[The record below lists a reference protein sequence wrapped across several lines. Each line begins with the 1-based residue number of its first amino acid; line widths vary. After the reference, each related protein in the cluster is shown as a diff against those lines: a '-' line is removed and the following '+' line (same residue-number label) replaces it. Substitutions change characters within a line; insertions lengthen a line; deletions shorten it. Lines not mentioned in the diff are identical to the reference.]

1 MKDRSISYS
10 VLPRRLYRNTWV
22 SSVPKKYWRNFL
34 QLWMEGVNS
43 FYPAPNNKSRF
54 AYWRMNDELV
64 ELLYQKE
71 DSKIYK
77 DYARKILSKD
87 LSEIVTKKDWDKRIS
102 KILSEKH

>member
-1 MKDRSISYS
+1 
-10 VLPRRLYRNTWV
+10 
-22 SSVPKKYWRNFL
+22 
-34 QLWMEGVNS
+34 
-43 FYPAPNNKSRF
+43 
-54 AYWRMNDELV
+54 MNDELV